1 MSKMLTSR
9 EEIESL
15 LSSSDLYIYDSMV
28 YNAGLV
34 FKSIS
39 TYQQG
44 VYDCEYD
51 LEILGNFVA
60 SNVEAANHLKTL
72 QVPPMNEIKQIKK
85 EIIMANKQMENIKG
99 QLARF
104 RSILD
109 GKKKELEEIEQQI
122 NKFLSSRLESK
133 VVDYETFRSKRN
145 K

>member
-1 MSKMLTSR
+1 MFTSR
-9 EEIESL
+9 EEIENL

-72 QVPPMNEIKQIKK
+72 QVPPINEIKQIKK

>member
-1 MSKMLTSR
+1 
-9 EEIESL
+9 
-15 LSSSDLYIYDSMV
+15 MV
-28 YNAGLV
+28 YNAGLL

-44 VYDCEYD
+44 IYDCEYD
-51 LEILGNFVA
+51 MEILANFVA

-72 QVPPMNEIKQIKK
+72 QMPPINEIKQIKK
-85 EIIMANKQMENIKG
+85 EIITANKQIENIKG

-109 GKKKELEEIEQQI
+109 GKKKELEEMECKI
-122 NKFLSSRLESK
+122 NKFLTSKLESK
-133 VVDYETFRSKRN
+133 VIDYEAFRSKRN